1 MHVQIRTDNT
11 TAKSYINNFRG
22 IRSENCNCLA
32 KKIWLWAM
40 SKQIWLSATHVQG
53 VENDPDY
60 ESSHYSDNV
69 EWMLNREV
77 VQNIMS
83 LWDKPELDMFASRLS
98 KQLDRYVSWRADP
111 DAESVDAFSMS
122 WENIYFYAF
131 PPFSLIPRLMTK
143 LREDHSECILVAPI
157 WFTQTWFPTVMEHL
171 IKEPYILPVDP
182 KLLSLPG
189 TTRKHPLSNKL
200 IFMVCRLSGKPYKTK
215 TFQNV
220 LQTSSCVHGT
230 QKQYSMYIKKW
241 FDYCHEREINSV
253 QASLSD
259 ILDYLASL
267 VERGLSHSAINSARS
282 ALSAVGLVRDGF
294 SVGSHPLV
302 IRLVKGAYNMKPPQS
317 HYSETWDVLLVLTY
331 LKTLTP
337 DDELSLK
344 VLTLKLVV
352 LIALVLASRCHS
364 LHFLSMENMRKMPSK
379 YVLRYSGPLK
389 QSRPGIKIPCAE
401 LKVFSPDRRIS
412 VFHVLEV
419 YLQKTEA
426 IRGNVN
432 SLFISYIK
440 PYKAVSSATIGRWI
454 RSVMS
459 SSGIDCEKYK
469 AHSVRSAS
477 ASKAKFCQI
486 PIQDIMKT
494 AGWSSSRT
502 FSQFYDKKVDNTDYS
517 STILN
522 NQSA

>member
-1 MHVQIRTDNT
+1 MHPRGPNLVHTDLV
-11 TAKSYINNFRG
+11 SYSDGTSHQRAIYSAS
-22 IRSENCNCLA
+22 RSETTISTRDNQET
-32 KKIWLWAM
+32 
-40 SKQIWLSATHVQG
+40 SVKQQTHTHGLSVIRETLQNKNISERAT
-53 VENDPDY
+53 
-60 ESSHYSDNV
+60 NV
-69 EWMLNREV
+69 
-77 VQNIMS
+77 IMC
-83 LWDKPELDMFASRLS
+83 
-98 KQLDRYVSWRADP
+98 SWR
-111 DAESVDAFSMS
+111 
-122 WENIYFYAF
+122 
-131 PPFSLIPRLMTK
+131 
-143 LREDHSECILVAPI
+143 
-157 WFTQTWFPTVMEHL
+157 
-171 IKEPYILPVDP
+171 
-182 KLLSLPG
+182 
-189 TTRKHPLSNKL
+189 
-200 IFMVCRLSGKPYKTK
+200 
-215 TFQNV
+215 
-220 LQTSSCVHGT
+220 HGT

-241 FDYCHEREINSV
+241 FDYCREREINSV

-267 VERGLSHSAINSARS
+267 VESGLSHSAINSARS

-317 HYSETWDVLLVLTY
+317 RYSETWDVSLVLTY

-344 VLTLKLVV
+344 VLTLKLVM

-364 LHFLSMENMRKMPSK
+364 LHLLSIENMRKEPSK

-401 LKVFSPDRRIS
+401 LKVFPPDRRIS

-522 NQSA
+522 NQST